1 MTYQI
6 PAEGVTW
13 SALFRTVEQNKEQ
26 FHIIDYSVSQT
37 TLEQVRKR
45 ERERE
50 REKEREGGR
59 EGGRERERESNR
71 RMDGKEKVKGHFSLT
86 FIGLQVFINFAQEQE
101 EDEL

>member
-50 REKEREGGR
+50 RERKRER
-59 EGGRERERESNR
+59 EGGRERERER
-71 RMDGKEKVKGHFSLT
+71 EV
-86 FIGLQVFINFAQEQE
+86 
-101 EDEL
+101 